1 MSTSAAT
8 RRKPSARKSSTRTE
22 ALVHSARHGA
32 AWLAIWHVVVVW
44 RDHTWPVAQTAVSA
58 ITAMATSVL

>member
-1 MSTSAAT
+1 MPTKTAAKSA
-8 RRKPSARKSSTRTE
+8 PRKSSTHRTE
-22 ALVHSARHGA
+22 ALIHSAKHGA
-32 AWLAIWHVVVVW
+32 AWITAFHVVVVW